1 MTHSHRELGS
11 DGVGPL
17 WEKPQHPGKATHF
30 FYRVEWRGRVIAYR
44 KTRRQGLWYTAGSSR
59 QVYLILV
66 GMVFIGEQSSD
77 YKYPG
82 RESYSGH
89 FLCTLSISTF
99 GPEEGFAIFL

>member
-1 MTHSHRELGS
+1 MGL
-11 DGVGPL
+11 VGTD
-17 WEKPQHPGKATHF
+17 KQ
-30 FYRVEWRGRVIAYR
+30 
-44 KTRRQGLWYTAGSSR
+44 RRQGVWYAAGSSR